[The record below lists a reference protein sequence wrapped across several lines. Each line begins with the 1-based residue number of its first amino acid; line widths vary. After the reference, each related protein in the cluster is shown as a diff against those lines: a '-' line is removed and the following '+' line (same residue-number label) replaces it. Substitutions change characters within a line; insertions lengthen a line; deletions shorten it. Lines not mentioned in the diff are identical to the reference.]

1 MVMNFAGDGDRVEFK
16 LTVEHSRE
24 RCTGLAAR
32 RAGGMLRVGRPRAR
46 DRDWG
51 SLCQVRQ

>member
-1 MVMNFAGDGDRVEFK
+1 MNFAGDGDRVEFK

>member
-1 MVMNFAGDGDRVEFK
+1 MNFTGDWGGVEFK

-24 RCTGLAAR
+24 RCTGLATR
-32 RAGGMLRVGRPRAR
+32 CAGGMLRVGRPRAR